1 MSPVI
6 NAGLETKPTKG
17 AAPEEKIEFREAVEH
32 LKNEYPDKALPKL
45 RRLFD
50 ADKKNPFYSS
60 FLGLSLARAE
70 QKWDEAS
77 ELCETAIRINPKEI
91 QFHMNL
97 VEVFALAGK
106 RERALHTV
114 ESALKLFGNDA
125 RLRRARNK
133 VIKRRSPVLPF
144 FGRNHFLNRYLGKWR
159 HKLLKKFED

>member
-1 MSPVI
+1 MSSVM
-6 NAGLETKPTKG
+6 NAGLETRPAKG
-17 AAPEEKIEFREAVEH
+17 AAPEEKIEFREAVEF

-50 ADKKNPFYSS
+50 TDKKNPFYTS
-60 FLGLSLARAE
+60 FLGVALARAE

-77 ELCETAIRINPKEI
+77 HLCETAINLNPKEI

-97 VEVFALAGK
+97 IEVFALAGQ
-106 RERALHTV
+106 RDRALLTV
-114 ESALKLFGNDA
+114 DTALKMFGNDA

-144 FGRNHFLNRYLGKWR
+144 FGRSHFLNRHLGKWR
-159 HKLLKKFED
+159 HKWLKKFED